1 VQSAQKETHTS
12 IQVQRKHSL
21 RNGFTA
27 CFVLSPVNGSFA
39 TVVPEKLAS
48 HELDAST
55 AASEP
60 HDFAVRV
67 GRLRLARL
75 ARPSH
80 LTARSWRSR
89 PAPRLPWDA
98 RIQITDLPDEASAIF
113 LCEGLDRLLVG
124 DLRVGQN
131 HPGLQDILILLHPS
145 KHQARPI
152 RFWSDFAQTT
162 SAGKIVL
169 ALFRVIRQ
177 VGSVHFLEFSMDRV
191 QAGYVQLVLHDDEH
205 TRQDFVIGLLRSVF
219 SQSPTDA
226 LEVMMTIES
235 KGKAVCGTYRRVV
248 ADALLQA
255 AQERIRTA
263 GHQLVM
269 TAEAGD
275 DLGVIVASCAAIL
288 QVTSSV

>member
-1 VQSAQKETHTS
+1 
-12 IQVQRKHSL
+12 
-21 RNGFTA
+21 
-27 CFVLSPVNGSFA
+27 
-39 TVVPEKLAS
+39 
-48 HELDAST
+48 
-55 AASEP
+55 
-60 HDFAVRV
+60 
-67 GRLRLARL
+67 
-75 ARPSH
+75 
-80 LTARSWRSR
+80 
-89 PAPRLPWDA
+89 
-98 RIQITDLPDEASAIF
+98 
-113 LCEGLDRLLVG
+113 
-124 DLRVGQN
+124 
-131 HPGLQDILILLHPS
+131 
-145 KHQARPI
+145 
-152 RFWSDFAQTT
+152 
-162 SAGKIVL
+162 
-169 ALFRVIRQ
+169 
-177 VGSVHFLEFSMDRV
+177 MDRV

-226 LEVMMTIES
+226 LEAMMTIES